1 MKKLKLDFQ
10 QMDAEVLTRSQMKQI
25 LGGVLSGDSC
35 WCSHYTSGGYDW
47 YSCGKTQSQ
56 AIADANQDAE
66 TYGNGHYCHDNC
78 GVSDPCAP

>member
-1 MKKLKLDFQ
+1 M
-10 QMDAEVLTRSQMKQI
+10 
-25 LGGVLSGDSC
+25 C
-35 WCSHYTSGGYDW
+35 WCSHFTSGGTDW

-78 GVSDPCAP
+78 GISDPCTP